1 MKLFYYATLVGAAMA
16 DGHSNY
22 ETNCAADAQC
32 NYACD
37 SRENCMG
44 TGRTGLIP
52 NRADKACCDE
62 SSAADICKEDGTNL
76 CMELPENITA
86 ITGATCKFIS
96 VRISRVDAIFIV
108 ACCDLPDVPVTVPDV
123 PSAMPDVT
131 MEDVTMGDGTADP
144 DSTAKPGTDAP
155 EPSETTAKQGEET
168 TTAAA
173 SGIAAS
179 AIAFLMS
186 YILH

>member
-16 DGHSNY
+16 DGHSTY
-22 ETNCAADAQC
+22 EINCAAEAQC
-32 NYACD
+32 NYACEN
-37 SRENCMG
+37 RENCMG

-52 NRADKACCDE
+52 NRADKACCD
-62 SSAADICKEDGTNL
+62 STSTADICKEDGTNL
-76 CMELPENITA
+76 CLELPENITA
-86 ITGATCKFIS
+86 ITGATF
-96 VRISRVDAIFIV
+96 
-108 ACCDLPDVPVTVPDV
+108 ACCDLPDVPVTPDV
-123 PSAMPDVT
+123 PDIVVT
-131 MEDVTMGDGTADP
+131 TASGGDVTMGDVTMGEGTADP
-144 DSTAKPGTDAP
+144 DSTAEPGTDAP

>member
-16 DGHSNY
+16 DGHSSY

-52 NRADKACCDE
+52 NRADKACCDD

-86 ITGATCKFIS
+86 ITGATFS
-96 VRISRVDAIFIV
+96 
-108 ACCDLPDVPVTVPDV
+108 CCDVPDVPVTVPDV
-123 PSAMPDVT
+123 PDIVVT
-131 MEDVTMGDGTADP
+131 TASVGDVTMGEGTADP
-144 DSTAKPGTDAP
+144 DSTVEPDGPTA
-155 EPSETTAKQGEET
+155 EPSETTAKTGEET

-186 YILH
+186 YILHY